1 MPSPA
6 RPAPPAPPP
15 PEAVAPLMRALAVL
29 RALTA
34 AGGRAAVSDLVRA
47 TGLPR
52 ATVDRLLSTLG
63 RLGYVRAEGRDAV
76 LAPALL
82 ELGNAYLAATGL
94 PDRLGPL
101 ADRLADALDE
111 SVSLAVPDGD
121 GLRFVHQATR
131 RRAVSLAFRIG
142 DLLPAERGAP
152 GALFAADWAPADW
165 QRWRARRAADPA
177 DAGFPAVPP
186 RRPADAAPAGGR
198 RLAADFTA
206 RVAAARTA
214 GWSLDDQLIE
224 PGLIA
229 VAMPVRDPAGRT
241 VCAVS
246 VVSHTS
252 RHPAAALPDAVLP
265 RLRATVLA
273 MERALTAPAPPWSL
287 TTAARPPGGAPRS
300 GNWARDSWSPSPA
313 GWPCS
318 PRSAPAGPR

>member
-1 MPSPA
+1 MENPLPSPA
-6 RPAPPAPPP
+6 RPAPPVPPP

-63 RLGYVRAEGRDAV
+63 RLDYVRAEGRDAV

-101 ADRLADALDE
+101 ADRLADTLDE

-177 DAGFPAVPP
+177 DAG
-186 RRPADAAPAGGR
+186 D
-198 RLAADFTA
+198 T
-206 RVAAARTA
+206 
-214 GWSLDDQLIE
+214 
-224 PGLIA
+224 
-229 VAMPVRDPAGRT
+229 
-241 VCAVS
+241 
-246 VVSHTS
+246 
-252 RHPAAALPDAVLP
+252 
-265 RLRATVLA
+265 
-273 MERALTAPAPPWSL
+273 PWL
-287 TTAARPPGGAPRS
+287 
-300 GNWARDSWSPSPA
+300 W
-313 GWPCS
+313 CS
-318 PRSAPAGPR
+318 